1 MFFADSDRRKGPSL
15 RTLSLLPIRLVLF
28 VWMLLALLLALGP
41 RPASLKRL
49 IQPLTRQPAALPKGR
64 DVVLVTIDSLR
75 ADHVGAYGYNRRTTP
90 NMDLLARRGVRF
102 ESAYAQAPH
111 TSFSIAALLTGR
123 YFATLTR
130 LVPGARFETLARRL
144 GAHGWTTAAIYPPAV
159 YVTDEEK
166 LAPYAAEHFGFK
178 YVRHSYLSA
187 DQSVDEAI
195 GFFEGERPSQALLWL
210 HLFEPHEP
218 YEAGGEPSFGQGDI
232 DRYDQEIVVADAALG
247 RLSRY
252 LQQHR
257 PEAILIVTSDHGEA
271 FDEHNER
278 YHGTNLHDE
287 QLHVPLVIAG
297 PGLSPRVVSE
307 PVQLVDLFPTVLG
320 FAEAPGPSVTDGR
333 DLSSLLSGR
342 AEASRAIFASVQD
355 RWMVVRGKFKLIW
368 DLRQSTGQLFDLES
382 DPRELHD
389 LSSERASQ
397 WVLLRSE
404 LDRWIDTRLC
414 DAERLRASSAAP
426 EVPEPILRAR
436 LGDAE
441 ATGPLIAILAKPGN
455 QPERREAARLLLR
468 LPPQLSTLSALTR
481 LRVDDL
487 VIADWVSVA
496 ALRLGFRPA
505 QRQVEHIL
513 AGTTPDVDLRLQA
526 ALALAWRGVH
536 GAAPALLQ
544 LLDDCSDIES
554 CRQVIGAL
562 GHLGDRSAVPALIT
576 RLKIPMI
583 QRESIRALGEIA
595 GPESL
600 APLVDCLLHDERSL
614 ARMEAARALRS
625 IGGPL
630 VKYSLWQGVLGDSEQ
645 VVRDAALMTLAD
657 LMSSSGK

>member
-1 MFFADSDRRKGPSL
+1 M
-15 RTLSLLPIRLVLF
+15 RTLSLLPIRLTLF
-28 VWMLLALLLALGP
+28 AWMLLALLLVLGLGT
-41 RPASLKRL
+41 SSIK
-49 IQPLTRQPAALPKGR
+49 PLLQARNRQPAAMPKGR

-75 ADHVGAYGYNRRTTP
+75 ADHVGAYGYKRRTTP
-90 NMDLLARRGVRF
+90 NIDLLARRGVRF
-102 ESAYAQAPH
+102 ENAYAQAPH
-111 TSFSIAALLTGR
+111 TSFSLTTLLTGR

-130 LVPGARFETLARRL
+130 LVPEARFETLARRL

-166 LAPYAAEHFGFK
+166 LAPYAAEHFGFQ
-178 YVRHSYLSA
+178 YVRHGYLSA

-195 GFFEGERPSQALLWL
+195 GFFEHEQPSQALLWL

-287 QLHVPLVIAG
+287 QLRVPLLIAA

-320 FAEAPGPSVTDGR
+320 LTDAPRPSATDGH
-333 DLSSLLSGR
+333 DLSHLLSGR
-342 AEASRAIFASVQD
+342 AEASRAAFASVQD
-355 RWMVVRGKFKLIW
+355 RLMVVRGKSKLIW

-382 DPRELHD
+382 DPHELHD

-404 LDRWIDTRLC
+404 LDRWIDAQLS
-414 DAERLRASSAAP
+414 DAERLRASLAVP

-441 ATGPLIAILAKPGN
+441 ATGPLVAILAKPGN
-455 QPERREAARLLLR
+455 QPERHEAARLLLR

-481 LRVDDL
+481 LRVDDR

-513 AGTTPDVDLRLQA
+513 ADTTPDFELRLQA
-526 ALALAWRGVH
+526 ALALAGRRVRGV
-536 GAAPALLQ
+536 APALLQ
-544 LLDDCSDIES
+544 LLDDCPDVES

-562 GHLGDRSAVPALIT
+562 GHLGDRSAVSALIT

-583 QRESIRALGEIA
+583 QRDSIRALGQIA

-614 ARMEAARALRS
+614 ARMEAARALRA

-645 VVRDAALMTLAD
+645 VVRDAALRTLAD
-657 LMSSSGK
+657 LMSSSEN